1 MGMHAEL
8 DPILVKQH
16 SLVTRQQAWEA
27 GLSMRQIDH
36 LLTRQLLVPVH
47 RGVFRD
53 PAGPRTLDQRALAA
67 VLASGAG
74 AVASHRLAVAVRG
87 MPNYQCL
94 LSEISGSGR
103 RRIPGIVA
111 HRSTRPPDQEV
122 LRGIP
127 ITSAARTMVDVGTQ
141 IGQGLLGR
149 WIDTWVSS
157 KLLTLDDLE
166 AQLDDIK
173 GHAGVPVVRRA
184 ITSRTLTM
192 AAADSAAEAELGLLS
207 RRHGFPPLTLHHAVT
222 TTSGFDFELDWS
234 YPDWMI
240 AFELDGYGVHLRSL
254 DAFEHD
260 RFRRNEL
267 SIDGWSILT
276 FTSRMVRNRPKTIV
290 GQVERTLRGQ
300 ALVS

>member
-1 MGMHAEL
+1 
-8 DPILVKQH
+8 
-16 SLVTRQQAWEA
+16 
-27 GLSMRQIDH
+27 
-36 LLTRQLLVPVH
+36 
-47 RGVFRD
+47 
-53 PAGPRTLDQRALAA
+53 
-67 VLASGAG
+67 
-74 AVASHRLAVAVRG
+74 
-87 MPNYQCL
+87 
-94 LSEISGSGR
+94 
-103 RRIPGIVA
+103 
-111 HRSTRPPDQEV
+111 
-122 LRGIP
+122 
-127 ITSAARTMVDVGTQ
+127 MVDVGTQ

-149 WIDTWVSS
+149 WIETWVSS

>member
-1 MGMHAEL
+1 MHAEL

-36 LLTRQLLVPVH
+36 LLARQLLVPVH

-53 PAGPRTLDQRALAA
+53 PAGPQTMDQRALAA

-74 AVASHRLAVAVRG
+74 AVVSHRLAVAVRG

-94 LSEISGSGR
+94 LSEISASGR

-111 HRSTRPPDQEV
+111 HRSARPPDQEV

-141 IGQGLLGR
+141 IGQALLGR
-149 WIDTWVSS
+149 WIETWVSS

-173 GHAGVPVVRRA
+173 GHAGVPVVRGA
-184 ITSRTLTM
+184 MTSRTLIK
-192 AAADSAAEAELGLLS
+192 AVADSAAEAELGLLLQ
-207 RRHGFPPLTLHHAVT
+207 RHGFPQLTLHHAVT
-222 TTSGFDFELDWS
+222 TTSGLDFELDWS

-260 RFRRNEL
+260 RIRRNEL
-267 SIDGWSILT
+267 VIDGWSILN
-276 FTSRMVRNRPKTIV
+276 FTARMLRNRPKTIIS
-290 GQVERTLRGQ
+290 QVERSLRGQ
-300 ALVS
+300 TLVS